1 MLLTEHAVTVAATL
15 VCVAM
20 HGATVHADT
29 CNPEQQPRGATVHGD
44 AYNPEQQPRGAT
56 VHADT
61 YNPEQQPRGE
71 RLPRCWALLS

>member
-20 HGATVHADT
+20 HGV
-29 CNPEQQPRGATVHGD
+29 
-44 AYNPEQQPRGAT
+44 T

-61 YNPEQQPRGE
+61 YNPEQPPRGE

>member
-20 HGATVHADT
+20 HGVTVH
-29 CNPEQQPRGATVHGD
+29 VD

-56 VHADT
+56 VHADAC
-61 YNPEQQPRGE
+61 NPE
-71 RLPRCWALLS
+71 